1 MREACV
7 TCNNQ
12 HGDIFHAFNGATFN
26 YSEKKLRQIIEENN
40 IEQAR
45 AVLNEIKA
53 GSQACMFMEN
63 YLFIRELVF
72 KSSLILSD
80 PRLIEIKVGL
90 ELPTYSHLI
99 INTHMSL

>member
-12 HGDIFHAFNGATFN
+12 HGDICHAFNGAAF
-26 YSEKKLRQIIEENN
+26 N
-40 IEQAR
+40 IEQAC